1 MKLEIQRNAQKG
13 DNMLIKRIK
22 KPLRII
28 KGNIKFWLQRRIRGW
43 SDDECWN
50 VNYEFLKWINS
61 RFKQY
66 KKDAIKTVDLEYF
79 TYNYKDKDYTQLQ
92 IIERII
98 ELTDDLVDDEK
109 YFSLEYKDFEKMEED
124 LNELFDLFK
133 LVFHQMWW

>member
-1 MKLEIQRNAQKG
+1 MKLEIQKNVQKG
-13 DNMLIKRIK
+13 DIMLIKRIK

-28 KGNIKFWLQRRIRGW
+28 KENIKFWLQRRIRGW

-79 TYNYKDKDYTQLQ
+79 AYNYKNKDYTQLQ

-124 LNELFDLFK
+124 LNELFDLFR

>member
-1 MKLEIQRNAQKG
+1 MKLEIQKNAQKG
-13 DNMLIKRIK
+13 DIMLIKRIK

-28 KGNIKFWLQRRIRGW
+28 KENIKFWLQRRIRGW

-79 TYNYKDKDYTQLQ
+79 TYNYKNKDYTQLQ

-98 ELTDDLVDDEK
+98 ELTDDLTDDEK

>member
-1 MKLEIQRNAQKG
+1 MKLEIQKNAQKG
-13 DNMLIKRIK
+13 DIMLIKRIK

-28 KGNIKFWLQRRIRGW
+28 KENIKFWLQRRIRGW
-43 SDDECWN
+43 SDDECWT

-124 LNELFDLFK
+124 LNELFDLFR